1 MSLKTASVKQVK
13 GALPHKERFREETP
27 IEGYLSKAVSDVCG
41 WVLRIIIIIISKIL
55 GKRLNE
61 RKDLTL
67 EVCPQHHTSS
77 LLLTCTFKIKI
88 NNCYN
93 KDPLVYCKYITN
105 NKLRHLYWNKRF
117 KSTVFLVPFLL
128 YWI

>member
-77 LLLTCTFKIKI
+77 LLLTCTFKIEI

-93 KDPLVYCKYITN
+93 KDPFVYCKYITN
-105 NKLRHLYWNKRF
+105 DKSHLYWNKCF
-117 KSTVFLVPFLL
+117 KSTVFLVLFLL
-128 YWI
+128 YWR